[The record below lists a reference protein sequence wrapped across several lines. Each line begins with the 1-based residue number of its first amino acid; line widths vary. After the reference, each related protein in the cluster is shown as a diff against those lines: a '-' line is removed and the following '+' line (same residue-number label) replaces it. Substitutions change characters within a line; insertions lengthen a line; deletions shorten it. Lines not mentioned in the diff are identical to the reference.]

1 MTLRSRLG
9 RVLVELRRRRL
20 ERHLTRHLPRSP
32 GGVAA
37 VVVEGDAGATL
48 AHRLTLQKERRRFV
62 LAFDYR
68 SALQSDWLLHTY
80 RTRPRVLLDALCR
93 TTRDLSLVRAEISDG
108 ADSADGMAG
117 FCSARPGSVLVPDPD
132 FYVSQGYADSRG
144 PSPAWSTRD
153 SNIVWR
159 GASTGRG
166 VIAGDGM
173 TPGDDRL
180 IQRTRLCLLLRQVAG
195 TDVKLVNAIQSPD
208 PRRDLQRLRAAG
220 ILGERISKEF
230 WRERKFALDID
241 GNGNAWSNLFTRLL
255 YGCCVIKIGSPAGYR
270 QWYYDALRPFEHFVP
285 VAPDLSDLVE
295 RIAWCRG
302 HDAECAAIAA
312 AGQAVARGRTFDREM
327 AMAGEALAQHYS
339 R

>member
-9 RVLVELRRRRL
+9 LVRVELRRRSL
-20 ERHLTRHLPRSP
+20 ERHLSRHLPPFSSGVTEVIVAEDP
-32 GGVAA
+32 GAA
-37 VVVEGDAGATL
+37 L
-48 AHRLTLQKERRRFV
+48 AHRLTLQKEGRRVV

-68 SALQSDWLLHTY
+68 GALQSDWLLQTY

-93 TTRDLSLVRAEISDG
+93 TTGDLSLVRAEISDG
-108 ADSADGMAG
+108 ADSADGMVS
-117 FCSARPGSVLVPDPD
+117 FCSALPGSVLVPDPD
-132 FYVSQGYADSRG
+132 FYISQGYADRRG

-153 SNIVWR
+153 PNIVWR

-166 VIAGDGM
+166 IISGDGM
-173 TPGDDRL
+173 SSGDDRL

-195 TDVKLVNAIQSPD
+195 TDVKLVSAVQSVD
-208 PRRDLQRLRAAG
+208 PPRDLDRLRAAG
-220 ILGERISKEF
+220 ILGQRISAEF

-255 YGCCVIKIGSPAGYR
+255 FGCCVIKVGSPAGYR
-270 QWYYDALRPFEHFVP
+270 QWYYGALKPFEHFVP

-295 RIAWCRG
+295 RIEWCRG

-312 AGQAVARGRTFDREM
+312 AGQAFARERSFDREM
-327 AMAGEALAQHYS
+327 AMAGEVIAMNYS